1 MFSPCLAAALA
12 HAAAHPRPRPH
23 ARPHPGRRPPWPQE
37 AHTRIRSDRPS
48 ASPRPS
54 RSSHRRRPS
63 IRSDQPPSMPQ
74 PAQPAPSM
82 PPASP
87 CVPPASLQHA
97 PLTVPGL
104 RAGAGQNEHP
114 KTPNPKTPKPLL
126 NEIIIINKIGILN
139 HITLIIIIIGAS
151 YLRSI
156 QKVSSHAKLLLI

>member
-1 MFSPCLAAALA
+1 MRLPTLVSVPMPVPQPA
-12 HAAAHPRPRPH
+12 
-23 ARPHPGRRPPWPQE
+23 RRPPWPQE
-37 AHTRIRSDRPS
+37 AHPRIRSGRPS

-54 RSSHRRRPS
+54 RSSHRRRPF

-74 PAQPAPSM
+74 PALVQPAPSM

-87 CVPPASLQHA
+87 SVPPASPRTA
-97 PLTVPGL
+97 PGQ
-104 RAGAGQNEHP
+104 RAGAGAGQNEHP
-114 KTPNPKTPKPLL
+114 KTPNPKTPKPHL